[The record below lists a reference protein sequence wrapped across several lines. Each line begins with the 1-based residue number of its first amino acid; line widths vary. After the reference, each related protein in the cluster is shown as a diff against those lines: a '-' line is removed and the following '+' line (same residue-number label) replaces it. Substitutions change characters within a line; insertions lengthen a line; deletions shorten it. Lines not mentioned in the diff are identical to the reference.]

1 MKGIKYIDFQK
12 SVIYKVAYFRF
23 IPALPFIDQVTLGK

>member
-12 SVIYKVAYFRF
+12 SVSDKVAYFHF